1 MKTEHKAFLL
11 FLLAGIG
18 FWVLDAA
25 LDCYVFREGTLWGL
39 LFVDLPVHAIFARS
53 AMFLLFVGLG
63 LVMARYVA
71 KRRRSEERIEHLNTV
86 LRAIRKINQL
96 IVRETDHD
104 TLLKRACETLVHTRG
119 YYNAWIAV
127 LDESGAPSTWAEAGL
142 GEVFEPMAR
151 GLEAGRLPQCG
162 RAALAQPGVVIVEDP
177 ALTCS
182 DCPLSASYGG
192 FAGMTV
198 QLAHG
203 GKVFGLLAVSVPV
216 RFAADE
222 EEKSLLEEVAADL
235 AFALHD
241 MELEADRKLA
251 EEVLRR
257 ERDRAKQYLNI
268 AWVTLAMV
276 DIDENITL
284 INKKGCKILGYGEGE
299 LIGRNWF
306 DTLVPRRVR
315 DEVRGVFRRLMA
327 GDIAPVEYYENPL
340 LRKDGEERII
350 SFHNTIIKDARGQIT
365 GVLFSAEDITDRKR
379 AEEALRESEEKYR
392 TLVETVQEGIG
403 IVDPD
408 ENILFCNR
416 AYGRLL
422 GYEPEELIG
431 LNLQHLTVPE
441 EFAKYR
447 DQTRKRK
454 GGEASQYETVL
465 YTKGGDAKSFS
476 ISASPLCNDAGTF
489 IGTLGLI
496 TDITDRKRAEE
507 ERRTYQQQLRAL
519 ASGLVRTEAEERRRL
534 GAFLHDVIA
543 QKLALAKIRLDEL
556 GDSAASTDLADGLA
570 EVARLVSEAVRD
582 SRSVMVD
589 LSPPVLHE
597 LGFVAAAEWLTE
609 KFEFEH
615 GVAAEFADD
624 GRPKTL
630 AADVRTVLFRSLQEL
645 LVNVAK
651 HAKARHVK
659 VALAGDTSNIRVV
672 VQDDGVGF
680 KPDVVHVREDLSH
693 GFGLFNIRERMDYL
707 GGRADIRSEPGCG
720 TRATLIAPLEREAA
734 TGPETVQ

>member
-11 FLLAGIG
+11 CLLAGLT

-25 LDCYVFREGTLWGL
+25 LDCYVFHEGTFWGL
-39 LFVDLPVHAIFARS
+39 LILEVSGHELYDRAA
-53 AMFLLFVGLG
+53 ALLVIVGLG
-63 LVMARYVA
+63 LVISGYAA
-71 KRRRSEERIEHLNTV
+71 GRRRAAERTEHLNAV
-86 LRAIRKINQL
+86 LRAIRNINQL
-96 IVRETDHD
+96 IVRETGHD
-104 TLLKRACETLVHTRG
+104 TLLKQVCETLVQTRG

-142 GEVFEPMAR
+142 GEAFEPMAR

-162 RAALAQPGVVIVEDP
+162 RTALAQPGVAVVEDP

-182 DCPLSASYGG
+182 DCPLAASYGG
-192 FAGMTV
+192 RAGMTV
-198 QLAHG
+198 RLAHG
-203 GKVFGLLAVSVPV
+203 GKVFGLLAVSVSG

-222 EEKSLLEEVAADL
+222 EEKGLLEEVAADL
-235 AFALHD
+235 AFALHA
-241 MELEADRKLA
+241 LEVTADRKRA

-257 ERDRAKQYLNI
+257 ERDRAERYLNI
-268 AWVTLAMV
+268 TGVMLVTLGV
-276 DIDENITL
+276 DENITL
-284 INKKGCKILGYGEGE
+284 INKKGCEILGYGEGE

-306 DTLVPRRVR
+306 DTLVPRSVR

-327 GDIAPVEYYENPL
+327 GDVAPVEYYENPL

-350 SFHNTIIKDARGQIT
+350 AFHNAIIKDARGQIT
-365 GVLFSAEDITDRKR
+365 GALFSAEDITDRKR

-392 TLVETVQEGIG
+392 TLVETAQEGLG

-441 EFAKYR
+441 ELAKYR
-447 DQTRKRK
+447 EQTQKRK

-465 YTKGGDAKSFS
+465 YTKAGDAKSFS
-476 ISASPLCNDAGTF
+476 LSASPLCDDAGTF

-534 GAFLHDVIA
+534 GAFLHNVIA

-609 KFEFEH
+609 KFEAEH

-624 GRPKTL
+624 GRPKPL
-630 AADVRTVLFRSLQEL
+630 ADDVRTVLFRSLQEL

-659 VALAGDTSNIRVV
+659 VDLAGDTSNIRVV

-734 TGPETVQ
+734 TGPETAQ

>member
-1 MKTEHKAFLL
+1 MPARGKKTERLAYIGLGTALAALLLVAAVSYWSIFGLREDFLWVSHTQEVL
-11 FLLAGIG
+11 RHLAG
-18 FWVLDAA
+18 A
-25 LDCYVFREGTLWGL
+25 LG
-39 LFVDLPVHAIFARS
+39 
-53 AMFLLFVGLG
+53 
-63 LVMARYVA
+63 
-71 KRRRSEERIEHLNTV
+71 HL
-86 LRAIRKINQL
+86 A
-96 IVRETDHD
+96 D
-104 TLLKRACETLVHTRG
+104 
-119 YYNAWIAV
+119 
-127 LDESGAPSTWAEAGL
+127 AEAGQRAYVITGQERYL
-142 GEVFEPMAR
+142 EPYHLAESLFMGGKTA
-151 GLEAGRLPQCG
+151 PHI
-162 RAALAQPGVVIVEDP
+162 AALRELTKDNPAQQERMGTLER
-177 ALTCS
+177 
-182 DCPLSASYGG
+182 LSRERL
-192 FAGMTV
+192 AG
-198 QLAHG
+198 LA
-203 GKVFGLLAVSVPV
+203 KTIA
-216 RFAADE
+216 
-222 EEKSLLEEVAADL
+222 
-235 AFALHD
+235 
-241 MELEADRKLA
+241 
-251 EEVLRR
+251 LRR
-257 ERDRAKQYLNI
+257 EKGPEVAQARILTDVGKRIMDDIRRVIAEMSEEEQRLLRRRQSQQAARMRFVFIVMGAVLLMIPLISAFVIWEIKRDVTRRKQAEEHMRREKDRAERYLNI
-268 AWVTLAMV
+268 AGVMLVTV

-284 INKKGCKILGYGEGE
+284 INKKGCEILGYGKGE
-299 LIGRNWF
+299 LIGRNCF
-306 DTLVPRRVR
+306 DTLVPQRVR

-327 GDIAPVEYYENPL
+327 GDVAPVEYHENPL

-350 SFHNTIIKDARGQIT
+350 SFHNAIIKDARGQIS
-365 GVLFSAEDITDRKR
+365 GALVSAEDITDRKL
-379 AEEALRESEEKYR
+379 ADEALRESEEKYR
-392 TLVETVQEGIG
+392 TLVETAQEGLG

-422 GYEPEELIG
+422 GYETEELIG

-447 DQTRKRK
+447 EQTQKRK

-465 YTKGGDAKSFS
+465 YTKAGDAKSFS
-476 ISASPLCNDAGTF
+476 LSASPLCDDAGTF

-556 GDSAASTDLADGLA
+556 GDSAASTDLTDGLA
-570 EVARLVSEAVRD
+570 EVSRLVSEAVRD

-589 LSPPVLHE
+589 LSPPVLYE

-630 AADVRTVLFRSLQEL
+630 ADDVRTVLFRSLQEL
-645 LVNVAK
+645 LVNVAR

-659 VALAGDTSNIRVV
+659 VAIAGDTSNIRVV

-680 KPDVVHVREDLSH
+680 KPDEVHVREDLSR
-693 GFGLFNIRERMDYL
+693 GFGLFNIREILDYL

-720 TRATLIAPLEREAA
+720 TRATLIAPLQREAA
-734 TGPETVQ
+734 TGPETAQ

>member
-1 MKTEHKAFLL
+1 MPARGKKTER
-11 FLLAGIG
+11 LAYIG
-18 FWVLDAA
+18 LGTALAA
-25 LDCYVFREGTLWGL
+25 LLLVAAVSYWSIFGLREDFLW
-39 LFVDLPVHAIFARS
+39 VSHTH
-53 AMFLLFVGLG
+53 
-63 LVMARYVA
+63 
-71 KRRRSEERIEHLNTV
+71 EV
-86 LRAIRKINQL
+86 LRHL
-96 IVRETDHD
+96 
-104 TLLKRACETLVHTRG
+104 
-119 YYNAWIAV
+119 
-127 LDESGAPSTWAEAGL
+127 SGALGHLADAEAGQRAYVITGQERYL
-142 GEVFEPMAR
+142 EPYHLAESLFMGGKTA
-151 GLEAGRLPQCG
+151 PHI
-162 RAALAQPGVVIVEDP
+162 AALRELTKDNPAQQERMGTLER
-177 ALTCS
+177 
-182 DCPLSASYGG
+182 LSRERL
-192 FAGMTV
+192 AG
-198 QLAHG
+198 LA
-203 GKVFGLLAVSVPV
+203 KTIA
-216 RFAADE
+216 
-222 EEKSLLEEVAADL
+222 
-235 AFALHD
+235 
-241 MELEADRKLA
+241 
-251 EEVLRR
+251 LRR
-257 ERDRAKQYLNI
+257 EKGPEVAQARILTDVGKRIMDDIRRVIAEMSEEEQRLLRRRQSQQAARMRFVFIVMGAVLLMIPLISAFVIWEIKRDVTRRKQAEEHMRREKDRAERYLNI
-268 AWVTLAMV
+268 AGVMLVTV

-284 INKKGCKILGYGEGE
+284 INKKGCEILGYGKGE
-299 LIGRNWF
+299 LIGRNCF
-306 DTLVPRRVR
+306 DTLVPQRVR

-327 GDIAPVEYYENPL
+327 GDVAPVEYHENPL

-350 SFHNTIIKDARGQIT
+350 SFHNAIIKDARGQIS
-365 GVLFSAEDITDRKR
+365 GALVSAEDITDRKL
-379 AEEALRESEEKYR
+379 ADEALRESEEKYR
-392 TLVETVQEGIG
+392 TLVETAQEGLG

-422 GYEPEELIG
+422 GYETEELIG

-447 DQTRKRK
+447 EQTQKRK

-465 YTKGGDAKSFS
+465 YTKAGDAKSFS
-476 ISASPLCNDAGTF
+476 LSASPLCDDAGTF

-519 ASGLVRTEAEERRRL
+519 ASGLVRTEEKERRRL

-556 GDSAASTDLADGLA
+556 GDSAASTDLTDGLA
-570 EVARLVSEAVRD
+570 EVSRLVSEAVRD

-589 LSPPVLHE
+589 LSPPVLYE

-630 AADVRTVLFRSLQEL
+630 ADDVRTVLFRSLQEL
-645 LVNVAK
+645 LVNVAR

-659 VALAGDTSNIRVV
+659 VAIAGDTSNIRVV

-680 KPDVVHVREDLSH
+680 KPDEVHVREDLSR
-693 GFGLFNIRERMDYL
+693 GFGLFNIREILDYL

-720 TRATLIAPLEREAA
+720 TRATLIAPLQREAA
-734 TGPETVQ
+734 TGPETAP